1 MTEEQQ
7 IPSINLQ
14 DVAAM
19 LQIIDAA
26 AQRGAF
32 KGDELTAVGTVRDKA
47 AAFIEYVRK
56 QAEEAQAATDE
67 AAVDNT
73 EE

>member
-1 MTEEQQ
+1 MTEETQ

-32 KGDELTAVGTVRDKA
+32 KGDEFTAVGAVRDKA
-47 AAFIEYVRK
+47 AAFIEYVRGE
-56 QAEEAQAATDE
+56 AEAAQAQAAE
-67 AAVDNT
+67 AEVDT
-73 EE
+73 AE